1 MSLRAV
7 KSPLAPNMTMAH
19 GSTTFRPNSNR
30 QVNNSS
36 KGSACSIDATQW
48 RSRLRV
54 STTLAGEEGRGDGA
68 RFLHSHNYF
77 ESCVLGQA
85 ARAPIGAPRGG
96 RGPHSVHRCVHG
108 AHRRAERRFD
118 RSSGY
123 LRLHQSISSR
133 PVRFGYDRGTHSL
146 SKSKYGENLFNSSPR
161 VVPNGGPS
169 SSGIR

>member
-7 KSPLAPNMTMAH
+7 KSPLAPKMTMAH
-19 GSTTFRPNSNR
+19 GSTALRPNSSR

-36 KGSACSIDATQW
+36 KWSACSIDATQW

-54 STTLAGEEGRGDGA
+54 STTLVGEEGRGGGA

-77 ESCVLGQA
+77 ESWVLGQS
-85 ARAPIGAPRGG
+85 ARAPIWSARGG
-96 RGPHSVHRCVHG
+96 RGPLSGSSVSARGRQACRPPLGPFV
-108 AHRRAERRFD
+108 
-118 RSSGY
+118 GY

-146 SKSKYGENLFNSSPR
+146 NKSKY
-161 VVPNGGPS
+161 
-169 SSGIR
+169 

>member
-7 KSPLAPNMTMAH
+7 KSPLAPKMTMAH
-19 GSTTFRPNSNR
+19 GSTALRPNSSR

-36 KGSACSIDATQW
+36 KWSACSIDATQW

-54 STTLAGEEGRGDGA
+54 STTLAA
-68 RFLHSHNYF
+68 R
-77 ESCVLGQA
+77 EVV
-85 ARAPIGAPRGG
+85 PR
-96 RGPHSVHRCVHG
+96 VHRRLHE
-108 AHRRAERRFD
+108 AHRRADRRYD

-146 SKSKYGENLFNSSPR
+146 NKSKYGENLFNSSPR

-169 SSGIR
+169 SSGVREVHAGKIS